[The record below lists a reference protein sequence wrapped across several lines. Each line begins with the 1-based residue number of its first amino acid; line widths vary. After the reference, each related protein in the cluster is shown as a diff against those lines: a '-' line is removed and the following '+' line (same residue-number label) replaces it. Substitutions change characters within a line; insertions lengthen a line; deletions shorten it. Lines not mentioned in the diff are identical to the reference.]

1 MSSAVATVPS
11 VTDPRELALLRAVGL
26 DRVSAEQRELALNIA
41 QRYELD
47 LLLKHL
53 VMVDG
58 RPYITRDGLLHVAHR
73 SGQLDGIETTDPVLS
88 DGFWRASCSVYR
100 KDMSRPFTYS
110 GRYPENGQNKKFAP
124 EMAVK
129 VAEVMALRRAFDV
142 AAPTAEERWDAD
154 ISVPEAA
161 PRPSL
166 AERAKAA
173 AVEVVKEAGLT
184 KAAFVA
190 ALKANDIPSQY
201 AAEVRMRLFPDGGEL
216 TDEQRQQL
224 FDVLVDTKPYEPA
237 EEEPVEG
244 EAIEEPPTL
253 ELTEEE
259 KAAIGGRLG

>member
-1 MSSAVATVPS
+1 VSTAIATVPS

-41 QRYELD
+41 KRYELD

-73 SGQLDGIETTDPVLS
+73 SGQLDGIETTDAILA

-110 GRYPENGQNKKFAP
+110 GRYPENGNNKKFAP

-142 AAPTAEERWDAD
+142 AAPAADERWDTDLPVAE
-154 ISVPEAA
+154 IA
-161 PRPSL
+161 PRPTL
-166 AERAKAA
+166 ADRAKAA
-173 AVEVVKEAGLT
+173 ATEVVQSTGLT
-184 KAAFVA
+184 KSAFVA
-190 ALKANDIPSQY
+190 ALKANNISSQY

-216 TDEQRQQL
+216 NDEQRQQL
-224 FDVLVDTKPYEPA
+224 FDLLLDTQPYDEPWA
-237 EEEPVEG
+237 EQPEQ
-244 EAIEEPPTL
+244 PTM
-253 ELTEEE
+253 ELTDEE
-259 KAAIGGRLG
+259 KAAVVGDLR